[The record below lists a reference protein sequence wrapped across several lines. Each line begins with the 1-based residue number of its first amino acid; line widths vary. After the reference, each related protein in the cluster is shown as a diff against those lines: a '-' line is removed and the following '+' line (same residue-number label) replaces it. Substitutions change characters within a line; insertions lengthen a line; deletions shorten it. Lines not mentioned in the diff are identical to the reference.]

1 MAKQPK
7 HNKFLILDDVRV
19 SYDPRQDSIMLTAGD
34 AELKDRGGLKLDV
47 APGSR
52 ADGALRELLTEK
64 GLIWKAW
71 PKLESEELFARIFDP
86 QGDHSKVLLGTDITG
101 ESVYWD
107 TRRDPHLW
115 IHRQS
120 PGSGASIIQRA
131 LFYHCLS
138 RDWDFYGIDLKKVEL
153 IEYADY
159 PMISTEIATTV
170 ASVHRML
177 SRIEGLLDGRYRNL
191 EALGLNDRSSLPEG
205 HTMNRT
211 MVLVDAL
218 EPLLEAME
226 SPDFDKRTQ
235 AMDSVRVLKKIVR
248 LGRPAGIHLSISGAY
263 EESPLDSEIFNFLP
277 IALGRLSPEDLPKH
291 VRELYSPKR
300 SNGVIGRASVLSHQG
315 QIDFEI
321 PYFPQ
326 ELRDSSREVAA
337 QGGALPAIADKA
349 LSSGF
354 SNHLQPVVLKEMSPD
369 RPIG

>member
-19 SYDPRQDSIMLTAGD
+19 SYDPRQDSITLTAGD

-52 ADGALRELLTEK
+52 ADSALRELLTEK
-64 GLIWKAW
+64 GMIRRIW

-86 QGDHSKVLLGTDITG
+86 QGDPSKVLLGTDITG

-107 TRRDPHLW
+107 TSRDPHLW
-115 IHRQS
+115 LHRNS
-120 PGSGASIIQRA
+120 FGSGASVVQQA

-138 RDWDFYGIDLKKVEL
+138 RDWDFYGIDLRKVEL
-153 IEYADY
+153 TEYADY
-159 PMISTEIATTV
+159 PLISTEIATTV

-177 SRIEGLLDGRYRNL
+177 ARIEGLLDGRHRNL
-191 EALGLNDRSSLPEG
+191 EALGLNDRSALPEG

-211 MVLVDAL
+211 MILVDAL

-226 SPDFDKRTQ
+226 SSDFDTRTH
-235 AMDSVRVLKKIVR
+235 AMDSIRVLKKIVR
-248 LGRPAGIHLSISGAY
+248 LGRSAGIHLSISGRY
-263 EESPLDSEIFNFLP
+263 EESPLDSEIDFFLP
-277 IALGRLSPEDLPKH
+277 VVLGRLSTENLPKQ
-291 VRELYSPKR
+291 VQELYSSKR
-300 SNGVIGRASVLSHQG
+300 SNGVMGRASVLSHQG

-326 ELRDSSREVAA
+326 ELRDSYREASSRD
-337 QGGALPAIADKA
+337 GALPRVAEGE
-349 LSSGF
+349 LPSG
-354 SNHLQPVVLKEMSPD
+354 SWTQPVELKEMSPD
-369 RPIG
+369 RPID